1 MELTFAKNA
10 QGLYEATFEA
20 TGDFALHLER
30 PESGEINVRQ
40 RHGNAGEYAKVDDFQ
55 HQTYKKV
62 IDTTFVDAVYPV
74 NIKIESA
81 SAPTLA
87 VVTFK

>member
-20 TGDFALHLER
+20 AGDFALHLER

-40 RHGNAGEYAKVDDFQ
+40 RHGNAGEYAKVDNFQ

-62 IDTTFVDAVYPV
+62 IDTAFVDAVYPV